1 MRPYTL
7 GRTVSHR
14 AAAAI
19 PLVLIALCAAAFLRA
34 EQLKL
39 HHSAVAHPHVRQAF
53 SPGCTDPGCLPA
65 AKLRFTLRKAQAL
78 DLAIVDAN
86 GKVTKTLATG
96 RSYRKGPVVLHWD
109 GSTDSGGQA
118 PDGRYRLR
126 VTLADGREVTIPDAF
141 IVDTVPPTIRIDHV
155 RKGPVALAIHYTRS
169 LGNGYALM
177 IVRQGSRIVLQKRV
191 LPHVAHLAY
200 GKVAPGRY
208 RIELVA
214 VDQAGNRTPNPPSF
228 PATIP

>member
-1 MRPYTL
+1 VRPYTL

-65 AKLRFTLRKAQAL
+65 AKLRFTLRKPQAL
-78 DLAIVDAN
+78 DLANVDGSGN
-86 GKVTKTLATG
+86 VTKTLATN

-109 GSTDSGGQA
+109 GSTDSGAQA
-118 PDGRYRLR
+118 ADGRYRLR
-126 VTLADGREVTIPDAF
+126 VTLADGRQVTIPDAI
-141 IVDTVPPTIRIDHV
+141 IVDTVPPTIRIDQVH
-155 RKGPVALAIHYTRS
+155 RGRVALAVHYTRS
-169 LGNGYALM
+169 PGNGYAM
-177 IVRQGSRIVLQKRV
+177 MVVRQGSRIVLQKRV
-191 LPHVAHLAY
+191 IPHVAHLAY
-200 GKVAPGRY
+200 GQVAPGRY
-208 RIELVA
+208 LIEMVA

>member
-1 MRPYTL
+1 M
-7 GRTVSHR
+7 
-14 AAAAI
+14 
-19 PLVLIALCAAAFLRA
+19 RA

-78 DLAIVDAN
+78 DPAIVDAN

-177 IVRQGSRIVLQKRV
+177 IVRQGSRVVLQKRV

-214 VDQAGNRTPNPPSF
+214 VDQAGNRTSNPPSF